1 MLRKGELYLNV
12 PVRGRRAP
20 TYVPWLFI
28 YLRPLQPVFG
38 NLREPFS
45 FIDAQ
50 QTRGT
55 LACYFGRPHR

>member
-1 MLRKGELYLNV
+1 MSRF
-12 PVRGRRAP
+12 RGRRAP